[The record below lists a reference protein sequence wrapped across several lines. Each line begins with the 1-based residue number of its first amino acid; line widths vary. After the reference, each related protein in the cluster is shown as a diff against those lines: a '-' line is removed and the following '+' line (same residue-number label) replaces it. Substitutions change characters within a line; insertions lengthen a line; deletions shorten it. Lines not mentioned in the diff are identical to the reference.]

1 MSRSPAPS
9 EHVGVAIS
17 LPQCPRARSIT
28 VRSRLAG
35 VEILYTVRR
44 EKTAIQG
51 VAIRRHRAA
60 PSEQSIMIH
69 LEQLRSIVRMA
80 VRESF
85 EEHHQRHLSST
96 FPFAASAASNQEARS
111 NTKPFSIEQGSLLL
125 RTGSN

>member
-1 MSRSPAPS
+1 MLGAF
-9 EHVGVAIS
+9 
-17 LPQCPRARSIT
+17 T
-28 VRSRLAG
+28 VQSRLAG

-51 VAIRRHRAA
+51 VAIRSHRAA

-69 LEQLRSIVRMA
+69 LEHLRSIVRMA

-96 FPFAASAASNQEARS
+96 FPFAASATGNRGARS
-111 NTKPFSIEQGSLLL
+111 NTKPFSKEQGSLLL
-125 RTGSN
+125 RTGSD